1 MKDILKGK
9 LVQLA
14 AVDPEEVSKHFASW
28 NRDSEY
34 KRLLDTDAPRLNSAK
49 AVKDW
54 LDKELEKQGD
64 TMYWFAIRAAA
75 DNQLLGDITLDVMS
89 WNMRDAFVGLGI
101 GPRDFWGRGY
111 GTEAMRLI
119 LQYAFTELNLHRVT
133 LDVFEYNP
141 RAIRSYEKAGF
152 RPEGRQRGAILREG
166 KRWDVLYMGILREEW
181 MESST
186 RIEKGKT
193 S

>member
-1 MKDILKGK
+1 MKDILKGT

-14 AVDPEEVSKHFASW
+14 AIDPEEVSKSFTAW

-64 TMYWFAIRAAA
+64 AMHWFAIRAVA
-75 DNQLLGDITLDVMS
+75 DNQLLGDVILDVVN
-89 WNMRDAFVGLGI
+89 WNMRDAFVGIGI

-111 GTEAMRLI
+111 GTEAMQLI
-119 LQYAFTELNLHRVT
+119 LQYAFTEINLHRVT

-152 RPEGRQRGAILREG
+152 RHEGRQRGAILREG
-166 KRWDVLYMGILREEW
+166 KRWDVLFMGILREEW
-181 MESST
+181 
-186 RIEKGKT
+186 RGQNDRAKQDD
-193 S
+193 